1 MQGFCSILDER
12 SMKSKV
18 ATRLTYLKVTN
29 EKRDLTLQHE
39 IDLINAHIDLNK
51 TNLKP
56 REATYR

>member
-1 MQGFCSILDER
+1 
-12 SMKSKV
+12 MKSKV